1 MMYYNTMF
9 RLATEKDLPRIL
21 EIYEYARGFMRKNG
35 NSTQWAGGYPKIEM
49 LRDDIAHD
57 NLYVFTEGDARSKD
71 VAGTNAC
78 ADADTACAD
87 TDAATATS
95 ACANN
100 AEKIHGVFA
109 FIIGEDA
116 TYKRIDNGAWLSD
129 TTYGTIHRIA
139 SSGEVR
145 GVFAKSVEFCKT
157 RCPHLRI
164 DTHADNLPM
173 QHLIEKCG
181 FSKCGII
188 YTYDGSPRLAYELV
202 Q

>member
-1 MMYYNTMF
+1 MMYNTMF
-9 RLATEKDLPRIL
+9 RLATENDLPRIL

-49 LRDDIAHD
+49 LRDDIAHG
-57 NLYVFTEGDARSKD
+57 NLYVFTEG
-71 VAGTNAC
+71 
-78 ADADTACAD
+78 
-87 TDAATATS
+87 S
-95 ACANN
+95 ASNN

-139 SSGEVR
+139 SDGEVR

-157 RCPHLRI
+157 CCPHLRI

-202 Q
+202 

>member
-1 MMYYNTMF
+1 MF

-21 EIYEYARGFMRKNG
+21 EIYEYARGFMRKSG
-35 NSTQWAGGYPKIEM
+35 NPAQWAGGYPKIEM

-57 NLYVFTEGDARSKD
+57 NLYVFTEGGARSKD
-71 VAGTNAC
+71 DAGIN
-78 ADADTACAD
+78 ACAD
-87 TDAATATS
+87 TDAATAIS
-95 ACANN
+95 DCKVSS

-109 FIIGEDA
+109 FIIGDDA
-116 TYKRIDNGAWLSD
+116 TYKRIDDGAWISD

-202 Q
+202 

>member
-1 MMYYNTMF
+1 MMYNTMF
-9 RLATEKDLPRIL
+9 RLATENDLPRIL

-49 LRDDIAHD
+49 LRDDIAHG
-57 NLYVFTEGDARSKD
+57 NLYVFTEGCARPKD
-71 VAGTNAC
+71 GSGTNAC
-78 ADADTACAD
+78 ADADTAC
-87 TDAATATS
+87 T
-95 ACANN
+95 NN

-109 FIIGEDA
+109 FIIGEDT
-116 TYKRIDNGAWLSD
+116 TYKRIDDGAWLSD

-157 RCPHLRI
+157 CCPHLRI

-202 Q
+202 